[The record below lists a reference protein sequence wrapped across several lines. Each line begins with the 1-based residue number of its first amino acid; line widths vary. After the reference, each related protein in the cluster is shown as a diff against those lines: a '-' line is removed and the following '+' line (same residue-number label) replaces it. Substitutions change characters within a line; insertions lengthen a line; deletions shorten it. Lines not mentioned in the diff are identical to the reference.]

1 MNVTHHT
8 MVLHLCVNYSM
19 ILSKDI
25 KAAALTQSYVKNPKV
40 NVVSGLC
47 IFATHPL
54 MVIHPCAK
62 YDITMSKQTEV
73 TGST

>member
-1 MNVTHHT
+1 
-8 MVLHLCVNYSM
+8 M

-47 IFATHPL
+47 IHATHPL

-62 YDITMSKQTEV
+62 YMYDITMSKQTEV
-73 TGST
+73 TGSR